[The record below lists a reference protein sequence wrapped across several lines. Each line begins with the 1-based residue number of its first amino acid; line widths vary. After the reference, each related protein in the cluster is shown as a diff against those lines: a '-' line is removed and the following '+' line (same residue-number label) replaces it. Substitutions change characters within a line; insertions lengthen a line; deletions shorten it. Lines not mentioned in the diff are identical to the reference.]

1 MHRVEVKPELLFW
14 ARQRARMDIDKL
26 ISQFPKYREWEV
38 GELKPT
44 MKQLEKFAKFTHV
57 PIGYFF
63 LSKPPNLPFPIPDL
77 RNMSDVAPKNP
88 SLELLDTIY
97 ICQRRQF
104 WYQNFARNEGEN
116 PAIFVGSASLT
127 TSVETVAKKIRTAL
141 RFGLEERRSLSD
153 WTDALRRF
161 VKLTDELGVLVM
173 VSGIVGNDTHRA
185 LGPREFRGFALADD
199 YAPLIFINGAD
210 TKAGQMFTLAHELA
224 HLWLGQT
231 ALSDSWPDA
240 NPDHNVEIWC
250 NRVAAELLVPRHVLQ
265 EEFRWNEDLATE
277 VKRLARLYKVSSLVI
292 LRRIYDLHG
301 LTRDEFRRAHDD
313 ELEKLKIMT
322 RSRRGNFYP
331 TLIAGVGERFARAV
345 VTNTLEGETSFT
357 EAFRLL
363 DLKNIQTFDKL
374 AKKLEIVC

>member
-14 ARQRARMDIDKL
+14 ARQRARIDIDKL
-26 ISQFPKYREWEV
+26 TSQFPKYQEWEV

-44 MKQLEKFAKFTHV
+44 MKQLEKFAKITHV

-63 LSKPPNLPFPIPDL
+63 LSKPPDIPFPIPDFRSVGDVAL
-77 RNMSDVAPKNP
+77 RNP
-88 SLELLDTIY
+88 SPDLFDTIY
-97 ICQRRQF
+97 LCQRRQF
-104 WYQNFARNEGEN
+104 WYRNFARNEGEN
-116 PAIFVGSASLT
+116 PANFVGSARLK
-127 TSVETVAKKIRTAL
+127 TSVEKVAEKIRTAL
-141 RFGLEERRSLSD
+141 HFGLEERGSLSD
-153 WTDALRRF
+153 WTDALRQF
-161 VKLTDELGVLVM
+161 VKLTNELGVLVM

-185 LGPREFRGFALADD
+185 LDPREFRGFALADD

-231 ALSDSWPDA
+231 ALSDSRPDA
-240 NPDHNVEIWC
+240 NAGHNVEIWC

-265 EEFRWNEDLATE
+265 EEFRLDEDLASE
-277 VKRLARLYKVSSLVI
+277 VKRLARRFKVSSLVI

-331 TLIAGVGERFARAV
+331 TLITGVGERFARAV